1 MRVLEGR
8 AFFRGALEP
17 LAVGIEEGRIARI
30 AKTLAGEERTD
41 YGDRLILPGAV
52 DLHVHFRDPGATH
65 KEDFGSGT
73 AAAAIG
79 GVTTVLDMPNTAPAV
94 TTPRLYREK
103 LAAVGAKAHVDFG
116 LYGAVRTPADVRA
129 FAGLA
134 PAGKV
139 YLAPTTGF
147 PDPVERDAVQD
158 VVSALA
164 AAGFPATVH
173 AEAPWAFGG
182 RARNLVAYDG
192 ARPAEAEAAAIRVLG
207 DAARSATATARIHV
221 AHISSMAAVR
231 ALEDTP
237 FTSEATPHHLF
248 LDREKPLAGRG
259 KVNPPLRS
267 AAERTELWKAFVD
280 GRITTIASDHA
291 PHTIEEKD
299 LPFEEAPAGL
309 PGVETMLPLL
319 LRAVRRGELSL
330 ERLVDAAATRPAGL
344 LRLEVGAIEVGHV
357 ANLMVVDPRA
367 LSVIRAKDLH
377 SKCGW
382 TPFEGFEGIFPE
394 ATYVHGELAAEA
406 RELVGEHHGRAIP
419 VRAPGPSVAS

>member
-1 MRVLEGR
+1 MNLTVGR
-8 AFFRGALEP
+8 TIP
-17 LAVGIEEGRIARI
+17 SPWKRIKMQYVA
-30 AKTLAGEERTD
+30 LAG
-41 YGDRLILPGAV
+41 GAALAISAIV
-52 DLHVHFRDPGATH
+52 AFGATM
-65 KEDFGSGT
+65 DGGST
-73 AAAAIG
+73 ATSAPNAAHPAIEI
-79 GVTTVLDMPNTAPAV
+79 PASRQQ
-94 TTPRLYREK
+94 TLT
-103 LAAVGAKAHVDFG
+103 
-116 LYGAVRTPADVRA
+116 
-129 FAGLA
+129 
-134 PAGKV
+134 V
-139 YLAPTTGF
+139 YLV
-147 PDPVERDAVQD
+147 D
-158 VVSALA
+158 S
-164 AAGFPATVH
+164 
-173 AEAPWAFGG
+173 
-182 RARNLVAYDG
+182 
-192 ARPAEAEAAAIRVLG
+192 EAEAAAIRVLG

-237 FTSEATPHHLF
+237 FTSEATPHHLL

-309 PGVETMLPLL
+309 PGVETMVPLL